1 MRFYTWS
8 FSTFIQPCNDH
19 VNPDFKI
26 SKYILRVKI
35 WHWYIQNSRS
45 GQNRNILC
53 YFGQTKHKKVD
64 RNCVRTRENIS
75 WWHVSYSPPRCP
87 PLYSSNIVTAVLNS
101 VVTWSTKSPL
111 ADRQREGDIKTERVS
126 RRQGWNERKV
136 GHFQRSFITSY
147 RISPHHWPP
156 QTAIIH
162 PHSPQAS
169 THVCTYFKRMKDQR
183 G

>member
-1 MRFYTWS
+1 MTREVS
-8 FSTFIQPCNDH
+8 ALLSNLVMIMIN
-19 VNPDFKI
+19 FKI
-26 SKYILRVKI
+26 SKYIFRVKI
-35 WHWYIQNSRS
+35 WHWCIQNMKNSKS

-64 RNCVRTRENIS
+64 RKCVRTRGNIS

-87 PLYSSNIVTAVLNS
+87 PLYSSNIATAVLNS
-101 VVTWSTKSPL
+101 VVTWSTKSPP

-126 RRQGWNERKV
+126 RRQGWSERKV
-136 GHFQRSFITSY
+136 GCFQRSFITSY
-147 RISPHHWPP
+147 HISPHHWPP

-183 G
+183 V